1 MIVRL
6 VNVFPLAVI
15 AGLLALPGQA
25 ETVYVTDELRLGLYE
40 TELTNGRAFKMLTS
54 GDALEVLERSLMTI
68 RIRTE
73 AGEEGWVKSAYIVTE
88 EPGRR
93 RAAALEARVGELETQ
108 ISEQTGELEAAQ
120 SRVSNLETSLS
131 EANGSIAELPA
142 LKAANADLEA
152 ELSQVDTRIPAMWAI
167 IAAAVALLTGFAAG
181 FLWLDRRV
189 RRQFGG
195 VRVY

>member
-1 MIVRL
+1 VTARL
-6 VNVFPLAVI
+6 VGLVPLAVI
-15 AGLLALPGQA
+15 AGILASPGQA

-40 TELTNGRAFKMLTS
+40 TEQTNGRAFKMLTS
-54 GDALEVLERSLMTI
+54 GDSLEVLERALMTI
-68 RIRTE
+68 RVRTE
-73 AGEEGWVKSAYIVTE
+73 AGEEGWVKTAYIVTE

-93 RAAALEARVGELETQ
+93 RAAALESHVGELETQ
-108 ISEQTGELEAAQ
+108 ISERTAELDAAQ

-131 EANGSIAELPA
+131 EANGNIAELPA

-152 ELSQVDTRIPAMWAI
+152 ELSKVDSRVPALWAI
-167 IAAAVALLTGFAAG
+167 IAAAIALLAGFAAG
-181 FLWLDRRV
+181 FFWLDRRV